1 MVGLKTI
8 CITFSA
14 LAMLSAC
21 VPDAKKTTSCGAGET
36 VNVTLRSCVSASAVA
51 ANHRPIP
58 VDQSETIAEDNTIPT
73 FALSPAT
80 DSDADTLS
88 YLVVANPIHGTLTNC
103 MNKSGSD
110 GLTDTTC
117 TYVPNTNFFGTD
129 RFTYKVNDG
138 LQDSTDFAEVSIVV
152 TAVNDAPV
160 VSSRYGILLINEFT
174 PTVYTFSY
182 TDPENDLATI
192 CNITSVTNFT
202 ATPAC
207 SCDILGVCTATFTPD
222 SFENSAAGNS
232 FSFDYTLFAGATT
245 TSTEFLYV
253 FAVND
258 DPIIAAP
265 AVCTTP
271 LAQNA
276 NVVCTLPT
284 VTNNDSA
291 NGDVFTWSIDS
302 TSTCQWATGPTIEP
316 NDIITAGLITGAPDD
331 DDVGTCN
338 IVAKLTDSFGR
349 SVTSTHAMTITNIAP
364 VLTPAPTLATILE
377 DASSSLVATISSSSG
392 CVAAAGV
399 VCLSVDRIKNGTLS
413 YSTNPATSTCLAS
426 GSISRTNVDNDTVR
440 LYFTPTANFSGTCS
454 ISLTFDDGNTG
465 TVTESGTVTVTEVND
480 VPTFN
485 VATIPGQTVNDGS
498 DLVVDADTTTAAID
512 ALEIDEGGST
522 VEDAQGL
529 TIDVLSSNTALIPHT
544 VTNIKL
550 FNDDTLATAYT
561 AGAAPGGTGVHFT
574 SLGNEEPFYLVLT
587 PIPGQSGTATIT
599 VTLTDDG
606 VPAGVSVKTFSIT
619 VTNKSVV
626 HRDWSNIYAVGDT
639 LLSSGTVAAYANIQL
654 KWNTFTAYNDTIS
667 GYLVYRSTSPTGPF
681 LTPLSTTPVST
692 GSNSYI
698 DVIDPV
704 TNPTAVA
711 GVTNYYYKVKAIST
725 SNGKVMEPNSTYATI
740 HVKLPYQNMAL
751 VHRRI
756 VNKSTC
762 TSMGLTSDAN
772 NNNRCIYVGPA
783 DNYSGFFDIGTSYL
797 VDRYETSCNYTDT
810 GCTGGTNGAC
820 IGTATPAGAVT
831 TTSATAIF
839 YNRTDGECYFT
850 ANNGTL
856 WTAVSAMI
864 TTADVDAFAV
874 TNQTASA
881 ILQKSTFPQKP
892 PLVHVEQFKANNYCL
907 NSSVEALGSAD
918 AKTLTS
924 RLVHVAAAD
933 WSTKTDQNNLE
944 EGAALSLS
952 TSTCNSSE
960 GGNLSFDDGLSTPL
974 IDTWTGLSNTST
986 PRFVMTGST
995 VTNNCSSRYGIQD
1008 LVGNV
1013 EEWNLDRFHDTGVNP
1028 GPSYRLRPVGIN
1040 LGTDPNDSLTVH
1052 RLSGSFAPYPVYNPY
1067 SFQTSTADSESIGD
1081 ISTTGTPLSF
1091 EFELGSSLLTD
1102 FFYPLGL
1109 PTHARNSSI
1118 ALSALNIGNKLNNDY
1133 FYLPTLVGDSIV
1145 TVLQDEILGVTSGG
1159 NFEDGTG
1166 AGRYTMRLRSACSDV
1181 NAPLG
1186 ICSGADITA
1195 TSEPNIYT
1203 GFRCMISVLP

>member
-1 MVGLKTI
+1 MYQTQ
-8 CITFSA
+8 
-14 LAMLSAC
+14 
-21 VPDAKKTTSCGAGET
+21 KKTTSCGAGET

-232 FSFDYTLFAGATT
+232 FSFNYTLLAGATT
-245 TSTEFLYV
+245 TDTEFLYV

-276 NVVCTLPT
+276 NVACTLPT
-284 VTNNDSA
+284 VTNHDSA

-302 TSTCQWATGPTIEP
+302 SSTCQWATTPS
-316 NDIITAGLITGAPDD
+316 IISTGLITGTPDD
-331 DDVGTCN
+331 DNVGTCN

-377 DASSSLVATISSSSG
+377 DASSSLVATISSTSG

-465 TVTESGTVTVTEVND
+465 TDTESGTVTVTEVND

-522 VEDAQGL
+522 VEDAQSL

-783 DNYSGFFDIGTSYL
+783 DNYSGFFDIGRSYL
-797 VDRYETSCNYTDT
+797 VDRYEASCNYTDT
-810 GCTGGTNGAC
+810 GCTNGTNGAC
-820 IGTATPAGAVT
+820 IGITDPTAGVVT

-850 ANNGTL
+850 ANSGAG

-864 TTADVDAFAV
+864 TTAAVDAFAV

-892 PLVHVEQFKANNYCL
+892 PLVHIQQFKANNYCL
-907 NSSVEALGSAD
+907 NSSVEALGSVD
-918 AKTLTS
+918 KKTITS

-974 IDTWTGLSNTST
+974 IDTWTGLSTTST
-986 PRFVMTGST
+986 PRFVMAGST

-1013 EEWNLDRFHDTGVNP
+1013 EEWNLDRFHDTGTLN
-1028 GPSYRLRPVGIN
+1028 LRPIGRN
-1040 LGTDPNDSLTVH
+1040 MGLTQDDSLDSFK
-1052 RLSGSFAPYPVYNPY
+1052 LSGSFFLDFDYNPY
-1067 SFQTSTADSESIGD
+1067 SFKTNPVPTADLESIGD
-1081 ISTTGTPLSF
+1081 MDRTGANVSF
-1091 EFELGSSLLTD
+1091 EFELGSGNLTD

-1109 PTHARNSSI
+1109 PTSARDSSI
-1118 ALSALNIGNKLNNDY
+1118 PFSTLNIGNKLNNDY
-1133 FYLPTLVGDSIV
+1133 FYQPTLIGLND
-1145 TVLQDEILGVTSGG
+1145 TVDAEELLGVTSGG
-1159 NFEDGTG
+1159 NFEDSTG
-1166 AGRYTMRLRSACSDV
+1166 AGRYTMRLRSACHDDDISGQC
-1181 NAPLG
+1181 LG
-1186 ICSGADITA
+1186 GADITA
-1195 TSEPNIYT
+1195 TSEPNVYT
-1203 GFRCMISVLP
+1203 GFRCMIALPP